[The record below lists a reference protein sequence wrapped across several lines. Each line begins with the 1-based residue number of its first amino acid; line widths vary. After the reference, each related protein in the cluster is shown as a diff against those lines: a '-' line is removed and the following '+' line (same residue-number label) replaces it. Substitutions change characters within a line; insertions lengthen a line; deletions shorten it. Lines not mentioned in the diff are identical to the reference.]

1 MQNLIKKQRK
11 HLTPNWMY
19 SLACFLKVKYGSIIT
34 DARGSIAG
42 NTFSRNHYGPYV
54 RARVTPTNPQT
65 AKQTAVRSTVAML
78 SAEWASTLSQAN
90 RDAWSLYGSNVAMT
104 DKLGATMFLTGYNH
118 FIRSNLLQ
126 ILAGG
131 AVIAAGP
138 VVFEIPAK
146 DPTFSIIFDEAGQ
159 KMNCTFDNGLA
170 WATESGAY
178 MTFFQGMPQNPQ
190 RTYFSGPWRR
200 TGLIWGVDPGG
211 AVSPKEEAV
220 QFAVAEGQH
229 IWAYARITRADGRMS
244 EPMRADHFCVA

>member
-1 MQNLIKKQRK
+1 MNNLIKKQRDSIGP
-11 HLTPNWMY
+11 LWLLNWMY
-19 SLACFLKVKYGSIIT
+19 FLKVKFGPIIT

-42 NTFSRNHYGPYV
+42 NTISRNHYGPYM
-54 RARVTPTNPQT
+54 RARTTPINPQT
-65 AKQTAVRSTVAML
+65 ARQTLIRNTVALL
-78 SAEWASTLSQAN
+78 SAAWADTLTLAQ
-90 RDAWSLYGSNVAMT
+90 RTAWSLYGSNVAMT

-126 ILAGG
+126 VISG
-131 AVIAAGP
+131 APIVAAGP
-138 VVFEIPAK
+138 VIFEIPAK
-146 DPTFSIIFDEAGQ
+146 DPTFSIVVDEAGQ

-170 WATESGAY
+170 WATEAGAY
-178 MTFFQGMPQNPQ
+178 MTFFQGKPQNAQ

-229 IWAYARITRADGRMS
+229 VWAYARITRADGRMS
-244 EPMRADHFCVA
+244 EPMRADTFCVA